1 MPKID
6 FTAMPAV
13 ELRNFC
19 RTFSAAIKRST
30 EDPAFVEAFNN
41 RHRVGE
47 EVETL
52 SENSNLHSSGG
63 SIDSNLGSGVVNSF
77 GEQHEQRREQ
87 YDSGGY
93 TAEGNPCCNASTIRT

>member
-6 FTAMPAV
+6 FTAIPAV

-41 RHRVGE
+41 RHRVGKKF
-47 EVETL
+47 ETL
-52 SENSNLHSSGG
+52 SENSNLHNSGNG
-63 SIDSNLGSGVVNSF
+63 IDSDLDIRFDNGF
-77 GEQHEQRREQ
+77 GEQYEGR

-93 TAEGNPCCNASTIRT
+93 TAEVNPCCNAGPVRS

>member
-41 RHRVGE
+41 RHRVGK

-52 SENSNLHSSGG
+52 SENSNLHSNGNG
-63 SIDSNLGSGVVNSF
+63 IDSDLDIRSDNGF
-77 GEQHEQRREQ
+77 GEQHERQ

-93 TAEGNPCCNASTIRT
+93 TAEVNHCCNASPVRS